1 MWPLRAEDEVNDN
14 VAIAAAA
21 DVEREILSGSN
32 SVNGN
37 NTASLDA

>member
-21 DVEREILSGSN
+21 DVEILSGSN